1 MPIPG
6 RLVLTGACAAL
17 LASALLVAASPIDL
31 AIFLVGLA
39 AFTAPGWPLSRWFAG
54 SGRDFW
60 SRLVVALV
68 LGYLA
73 GALLVVSLRAAGI
86 ASPFAC
92 FAATLAL
99 AAVLDRVVPRRGPG
113 VVQLARFE
121 RRDLAALGLLWLI
134 TAAIVGPV
142 FARVGQPTPDGL
154 AFRAYF
160 IADLFAHMSV
170 VGELAKGATP
180 PINPYLPT
188 EALPYYWSYFTLPA
202 LLTMLRPEPL
212 LHHAILLTDIV
223 AAALFAGTG
232 YLVVRSLGASVL
244 ASATAWVVVLAAN
257 SFEGLAYFQRAGMA
271 GFADRTFRTV
281 NIDGI
286 TRWYWSLPGVDGF
299 QRLMWWTP
307 QHEMAITMGLLVLV
321 LAVAPRDR
329 NSLERGAADGLLL
342 GGALAFSSFNG
353 GLLVLS
359 YACFELASLALD
371 RGRDFRRWVAA
382 RALAAAMVLGVL
394 GLTLAVGMVQR
405 TPNAFVFGWNRHFLR
420 GPWRFLLYNFGPALF
435 LAPLAIG
442 LSALRGRLGVVLASP
457 VLVAAAVFLGFDV
470 RGHENTY
477 VVFRAAQLVFLVLA
491 VLLALAI
498 DRWRSW
504 PRPAAWALGAA
515 LVAGSL
521 AAFPTVALD
530 WYNARDTSNVAMN
543 PGRFRWTI
551 HLTPHEQVAAAWIQR
566 VLPED
571 ATVQTDARARGRGT
585 WALVPAFFRR
595 RMGTG
600 LGLFELEPRRFD
612 PNMNA
617 IHGMYSSTEA
627 EQARQTC
634 LRLGIEYVYVGPVE
648 RQANP
653 QGIAKFGDRTELF
666 RPVFRLGA
674 EEIFQVVR

>member
-1 MPIPG
+1 MLIPG
-6 RLVLTGACAAL
+6 RLVLAGACAAL
-17 LASALLVAASPIDL
+17 LAAAWFAAASPLDL
-31 AIFLVGLA
+31 VVFFVGLA
-39 AFTAPGWPLSRWFAG
+39 AFTAPGWPLGRWLAG
-54 SGRDFW
+54 SGRDGW
-60 SRLVVALV
+60 SRLIVALV
-68 LGYLA
+68 LGYVA
-73 GALLVVSLRAAGI
+73 GALLVVTLRAAGVT
-86 ASPFAC
+86 SPVAC
-92 FAATLAL
+92 FAATLTL
-99 AAVLDRVVPRRGPG
+99 AAVLDRVVPRQCPG
-113 VVQLARFE
+113 LVRLARLE
-121 RRDLAALGLLWLI
+121 GPDLAALGVLWLV

-170 VGELAKGATP
+170 VGELAKGAAP
-180 PINPYLPT
+180 PINPYLPV
-188 EALPYYWSYFTLPA
+188 EPLPYYWSYFTLPA
-202 LLTMLRPEPL
+202 LLTMLRPGPL

-223 AAALFAGTG
+223 AASLFAGTG
-232 YLVVRSLGASVL
+232 YLVVRSVGASAL
-244 ASATAWVVVLAAN
+244 ASGAAWVVVLLAN
-257 SFEGLAYFQRAGMA
+257 SFEALAYFQRAGWA
-271 GFADRTFRTV
+271 GFAGRTFRTV
-281 NIDGI
+281 NVDGI

-307 QHEMAITMGLLVLV
+307 QHEMAITMGLLVLA

-329 NSLERGAADGLLL
+329 NSLQRGAADGLLL

-359 YACFELASLALD
+359 YACFEAVGLALD
-371 RGRDFRRWVAA
+371 RGRDFRRWMAA

-405 TPNAFVFGWNRHFLR
+405 TPEAFVFGWNRHFLR

-435 LAPLAIG
+435 FAPLAIG
-442 LSALRGRLGVVLASP
+442 LAALRGRLGLVLGSVV
-457 VLVAAAVFLGFDV
+457 VVAAAAFLGFDV

-504 PRPAAWALGAA
+504 PRPAAWGLTAA
-515 LVAGSL
+515 LALASL

-530 WYNARDTSNVAMN
+530 WYNARDTSNVALN

-551 HLTPHEQVAAAWIQR
+551 HLTPHEQVAAGWIQR
-566 VLPED
+566 ELPEN
-571 ATVQTDARARGRGT
+571 AVIQTDARARGRGT

-600 LGLFELEPRRFD
+600 LALFELNPRRFD
-612 PNMNA
+612 PGMNA
-617 IHGMYSSTEA
+617 VHEMYSMA
-627 EQARQTC
+627 DAGQARLAC

-648 RQANP
+648 RRANRE
-653 QGIAKFGDRTELF
+653 GVAKFGEHPEWF
-666 RPVFRLGA
+666 RPVFRLGE
-674 EEIFQVVR
+674 EEIFQVIR

>member
-6 RLVLTGACAAL
+6 RLVLTGAGAAL
-17 LASALLVAASPIDL
+17 LAAALLAAASPLDL
-31 AIFLVGLA
+31 AFFLAGLA
-39 AFTAPGWPLSRWFAG
+39 AFTAPGWPLSRWVGGA
-54 SGRDFW
+54 GRDFW
-60 SRLVVALV
+60 SRLIVALV

-73 GALLVVSLRAAGI
+73 GALLVVSLRAAGV
-86 ASPFAC
+86 ASPVAG

-99 AAVLDRVVPRRGPG
+99 AVILDRLVPRRCRGI
-113 VVQLARFE
+113 VTLARFD
-121 RRDLAALGLLWLI
+121 RSDLAALGLLWLV

-180 PINPYLPT
+180 PINPYLPV
-188 EALPYYWSYFTLPA
+188 EPLPYYWSYFTLPG

-223 AAALFAGTG
+223 AASLFAGTG
-232 YLVVRSLGASVL
+232 YLVVRSLGASAV
-244 ASATAWVVVLAAN
+244 ASGAAWLVVLLAN
-257 SFEGLAYFQRAGMA
+257 SYEALAYFQRAGWA
-271 GFADRTFRTV
+271 GFAERTFRTV

-307 QHEMAITMGLLVLV
+307 QHEMAITMGLLVLAI
-321 LAVAPRDR
+321 AVNARDR
-329 NSLERGAADGLLL
+329 NSLQRGAADGLLL
-342 GGALAFSSFNG
+342 AGALAFSSFSG

-359 YACFELASLALD
+359 YAGFELASIALD

-382 RALAAAMVLGVL
+382 RAVAAAIVLGVL
-394 GLTLAVGMVQR
+394 GLTLALGMVQR
-405 TPNAFVFGWNRHFLR
+405 TPNAFVFGWNRYFLR

-435 LAPLAIG
+435 FAPVAIG
-442 LSALRGRLGVVLASP
+442 LATLRGRLGVVLGS
-457 VLVAAAVFLGFDV
+457 VVVVAAAAFLGFDV

-498 DRWRSW
+498 DRWRAW
-504 PRPAAWALGAA
+504 PRPAAWGLTAA
-515 LVAGSL
+515 LVLGSL

-551 HLTPHEQVAAAWIQR
+551 HLTPHEQVAAGWIQR
-566 VLPED
+566 ELPEN
-571 ATVQTDARARGRGT
+571 AIVQTDARARGRGT

-595 RMGTG
+595 RMATG

-612 PNMNA
+612 ANMNA
-617 IHGMYSSTEA
+617 IHEMYSMTEA
-627 EQARQTC
+627 GPARRAC

-648 RQANP
+648 RGANP
-653 QGIAKFGDRTELF
+653 GGIAKFGDHPESF
-666 RPVFRLGA
+666 RPVFRLG
-674 EEIFQVVR
+674 EDEIFQVIR